1 MTLAKELTGGN
12 GEACYSG
19 AFSDDAVAPYA
30 LSLSRKV
37 GLEQRRG
44 GLGQGRGGGSG
55 NRRYHSQHCF
65 YRFAG
70 LSPSC
75 MEGGMTGSKLDS
87 IALWVLLM
95 LLIMVPWALE

>member
-1 MTLAKELTGGN
+1 MG
-12 GEACYSG
+12 
-19 AFSDDAVAPYA
+19 
-30 LSLSRKV
+30 LSRDEV
-37 GLEQRRG
+37 VSSMDEVAV
-44 GLGQGRGGGSG
+44 QGIAY
-55 NRRYHSQHCF
+55 YHSRHCF

>member
-12 GEACYSG
+12 GEACSSA
-19 AFSDDAVAPYA
+19 AFSGDAGAAYA
-30 LSLSRKV
+30 LSLSREGV
-37 GLEQRRG
+37 GLSREAVAVQGIAYYHRR
-44 GLGQGRGGGSG
+44 
-55 NRRYHSQHCF
+55 HCF

-95 LLIMVPWALE
+95 LLMMVPWALE